1 MVNSIICAAIA
12 AVFATLTT
20 AVPTA
25 NTYHKCPVIIEGRIP
40 QSTPLSTFDTTSSPF
55 SSTHVKGYN
64 LNWSSIL
71 QFPPIVPSKFDYPSS
86 KAVEVSITNSS
97 VFLSGGKNMQ
107 YGFRRAELIM
117 GNGSDATNVGVKT
130 FHWSVKQDEGRSM
143 NLSHEYM
150 NVWHEANDY
159 ASNQF
164 SVNAGVI
171 LEQDAPKQ
179 AGNGSVSGVG
189 MDRKLWKVLDRK
201 NNVIWSTAIVSD
213 EWQNWGIKV
222 DYIKN
227 TLQVFY
233 SESYDPLEA
242 VTEPITNDNSGGGQ
256 FHVGMLKKP
265 TNTTSVVW
273 DGYQESP
280 IHEGQ
285 IYGGIFVEDSA
296 RNCLTK

>member
-1 MVNSIICAAIA
+1 MVNSIIHAAIA

-25 NTYHKCPVIIEGRIP
+25 NAYHKCPVIIEGRIP
-40 QSTPLSTFDTTSSPF
+40 HSTPLSTFDTTSSPF

-71 QFPPIVPSKFDYPSS
+71 QFPLITPSKFDYPSS

-117 GNGSDATNVGVKT
+117 GNGSDTTNIGVKT
-130 FHWSVKQDEGRSM
+130 FHWSVKQDEKRSM

-179 AGNGSVSGVG
+179 TGNGSVSGVG

-201 NNVIWSTAIVSD
+201 NNVIWSTEIVSD

-222 DYIKN
+222 DY
-227 TLQVFY
+227 
-233 SESYDPLEA
+233 
-242 VTEPITNDNSGGGQ
+242 
-256 FHVGMLKKP
+256 LKK
-265 TNTTSVVW
+265 
-273 DGYQESP
+273 
-280 IHEGQ
+280 
-285 IYGGIFVEDSA
+285 
-296 RNCLTK
+296 